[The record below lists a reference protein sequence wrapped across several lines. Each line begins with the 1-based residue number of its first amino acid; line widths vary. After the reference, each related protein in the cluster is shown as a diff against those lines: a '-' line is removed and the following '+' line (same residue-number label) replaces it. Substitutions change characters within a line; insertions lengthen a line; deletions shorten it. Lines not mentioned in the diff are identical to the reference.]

1 MGLKKSL
8 LGLMGTFCVMGMCS
22 TSAMA
27 SPMPQMS
34 PAPYALADGYPIHL
48 PGSVTLHGE
57 TYLPLWYLIHDLQRA
72 GISSH
77 WEAGSWVIH
86 LPGLQLQPIGKL
98 AVAGVPVVVN
108 GTTIAILPGMNQVDP
123 FSHKT
128 TFFVNVTDMDRVVQA
143 LGWQVSFNGSQWQ
156 ADSPSL
162 QSLKIALTDTSSSP
176 FYQANA
182 IEHLYMQTQLTQTAI
197 NDLKSAQQ
205 SMPTSEN
212 LTMQTKME
220 VGKVAGQRAEL
231 AEVTTQMQDST
242 IPPESSEVYIQ
253 GNHLYERM
261 LNSSGSAQGQG
272 QWMESTIS
280 EKLLKLEENPELGAD
295 LSLSM
300 LRNIHITASS
310 GDTTTYAAQLDTNS
324 LERYMSLLFSESG
337 LSGLAGQENLS
348 SSQMLY
354 LLNHILQTTKMQLHL
369 TVSGHGD
376 NAKLSKETAQ
386 MSFSIT
392 PHMFGKNL
400 GQQMAAYIKQIEANI
415 DLRLTYTYNNTPVTP
430 PSDLPQNESS
440 TTGVTYGSGQ

>member
-1 MGLKKSL
+1 M
-8 LGLMGTFCVMGMCS
+8 
-22 TSAMA
+22 
-27 SPMPQMS
+27 
-34 PAPYALADGYPIHL
+34 
-48 PGSVTLHGE
+48 
-57 TYLPLWYLIHDLQRA
+57 
-72 GISSH
+72 
-77 WEAGSWVIH
+77 
-86 LPGLQLQPIGKL
+86 
-98 AVAGVPVVVN
+98 
-108 GTTIAILPGMNQVDP
+108 
-123 FSHKT
+123 
-128 TFFVNVTDMDRVVQA
+128 TDMDRVVQA

-162 QSLKIALTDTSSSP
+162 RSLKIALTDTSSSP

-182 IEHLYMQTQLTQTAI
+182 IEHLHMQTQLTQTAI

-212 LTMQTKME
+212 LTIQTKME

-242 IPPESSEVYIQ
+242 IPPQSSEVYIQ
-253 GNHLYERM
+253 SNHLYERM
-261 LNSSGSAQGQG
+261 LNSSGSTEGQG

-300 LRNIHITASS
+300 LRNIHITATS
-310 GDTTTYAAQLDTNS
+310 GDTTTYTAQLDTSS

-369 TVSGHGD
+369 TVSGQGD

-392 PHMFGKNL
+392 PNMFGKSL
-400 GQQMAAYIKQIEANI
+400 GQQMTAYIKQIEANI
-415 DLRLTYTYNNTPVTP
+415 DLQLTYTYNNTPVTP
-430 PSDLPQNESS
+430 PSDLPQNELS
-440 TTGVTYGSGQ
+440 TTGATYGSGQ